1 MYLFQPERVNVP
13 GQVTCIYIPPCIYFN
28 HAPSQNQAVFLLT
41 FTFHYVSISTLG
53 NPTPSAVSIKFTFH
67 YVSISTDCWLNRKS
81 ECVGLTFHYVS
92 ISTRSDVHG
101 SVGECLFTFH
111 YVSIS
116 TNSKEDN
123 KRLLSIYIPL
133 CIYFNLFPNKP
144 NPFFTQFTFHYVSI
158 STFTAHFISDI
169 VTCIYIPLPIM
180 IRCIPIYIPLC
191 IYFNL
196 RSLFIVHFL
205 LVFTFHYVS
214 ISTGETVVSTPLLLA
229 FTFHYVSIST
239 IVDIQAV
246 VVVLDLHSTMYLF
259 QQNRIWTVIR
269 EKIFTFHYVSISTIV
284 LLIKHSLHWFTFHYV
299 SISTWIASTVIM
311 NVILIYIPL
320 CIYFNGGWHIIT
332 PLKSMIY
339 IPLCIYFNF
348 FTSQFFQFLKLIY
361 IPLCIYFNHILLSVN
376 LKREFIYIPLC
387 IYFNHLQLKLM

>member
-41 FTFHYVSISTLG
+41 FTFHYESISTLG
-53 NPTPSAVSIKFTFH
+53 NPTPSAVSIKF
-67 YVSISTDCWLNRKS
+67 
-81 ECVGLTFHYVS
+81 TFHYVS

-169 VTCIYIPLPIM
+169 VTCIYIPLCTYFN
-180 IRCIPIYIPLC
+180 RRNCCINSASSRIYIPLR

-196 RSLFIVHFL
+196 IVCDFL
-205 LVFTFHYVS
+205 HLGY
-214 ISTGETVVSTPLLLA
+214 L

-239 IVDIQAV
+239 ITPMVALV
-246 VVVLDLHSTMYLF
+246 RPLHLHSTMYLF
-259 QQNRIWTVIR
+259 QL
-269 EKIFTFHYVSISTIV
+269 FV
-284 LLIKHSLHWFTFHYV
+284 LNAHIIYF
-299 SISTWIASTVIM
+299 I
-311 NVILIYIPL
+311 IYIPL
-320 CIYFNGGWHIIT
+320 CIYFN
-332 PLKSMIY
+332 Y
-339 IPLCIYFNF
+339 I
-348 FTSQFFQFLKLIY
+348 
-361 IPLCIYFNHILLSVN
+361 HGLS
-376 LKREFIYIPLC
+376 F
-387 IYFNHLQLKLM
+387 

>member
-158 STFTAHFISDI
+158 STITPMVALVRPLHLHSTMYLFQLFVLNAHIIYFI
-169 VTCIYIPLPIM
+169 
-180 IRCIPIYIPLC
+180 IYIPLC
-191 IYFNL
+191 IYFN
-196 RSLFIVHFL
+196 
-205 LVFTFHYVS
+205 
-214 ISTGETVVSTPLLLA
+214 
-229 FTFHYVSIST
+229 
-239 IVDIQAV
+239 
-246 VVVLDLHSTMYLF
+246 
-259 QQNRIWTVIR
+259 
-269 EKIFTFHYVSISTIV
+269 
-284 LLIKHSLHWFTFHYV
+284 
-299 SISTWIASTVIM
+299 
-311 NVILIYIPL
+311 YIH
-320 CIYFNGGWHIIT
+320 G
-332 PLKSMIY
+332 
-339 IPLCIYFNF
+339 
-348 FTSQFFQFLKLIY
+348 
-361 IPLCIYFNHILLSVN
+361 LS
-376 LKREFIYIPLC
+376 F
-387 IYFNHLQLKLM
+387 